1 MAESRMTLVDRQ
13 QIASDT
19 MAFWFKPDD
28 GYFEFRA
35 GQHVDL
41 VFAQPQQGCENDNFR
56 TFSLANSPQEKKSIM
71 IATRMRKTIFKTAL
85 QAAALGT
92 KFVVSRA
99 RGAFTLHKDATRPAI
114 FLAGGIGIAPIR
126 SILQH
131 AAQQRLEHKVYL
143 FYSNRA
149 TGDAAFL
156 EELENMGAQNHNFMF
171 VPTVTGRRT
180 QAWPYEKGHIN
191 HEMLKRYLPGGLRGS
206 VYYIAGPSGMVTAM
220 TSLLNSSGVSED
232 DMKTEEFGD
241 YRSYENAE
249 QAAQSTAGHHSDV
262 TL

>member
-1 MAESRMTLVDRQ
+1 MAEYRMTLVDRQ
-13 QIASDT
+13 LIAADT
-19 MAFWFKPDD
+19 MAFWFEPND

-41 VFAQPQQGCENDNFR
+41 VFAHPRQGSENDNFR
-56 TFSLANSPQEKKSIM
+56 TFSLASSPQEKKSIM
-71 IATRMRKTIFKTAL
+71 VAMRMRKTIFKTAL

-92 KFVVSRA
+92 RFVVSRP
-99 RGAFTLHKDATRPAI
+99 RGSFTLHKDATRPAV

-131 AAQQRLEHKVYL
+131 AAQERLEHKLNL
-143 FYSNRA
+143 FYSNRNA
-149 TGDAAFL
+149 NDAAFM
-156 EELENMGAQNHNFMF
+156 EELESLGAQNHNFIF
-171 VPTVTGRRT
+171 VPTVTGHRT
-180 QAWPYEKGHIN
+180 MAWPYEKGHIN
-191 HEMLKRYLPGGLRGS
+191 HEMLKRYLVGLKGP

-241 YRSYENAE
+241 YKLYENT
-249 QAAQSTAGHHSDV
+249 AQHDQPTADQRSDFR
-262 TL
+262 L

>member
-1 MAESRMTLVDRQ
+1 MAEYRMTLVDRQ

-19 MAFWFKPDD
+19 MAFWFEPDD

-56 TFSLANSPQEKKSIM
+56 TFSLASSPQEKKSIM
-71 IATRMRKTIFKTAL
+71 IAMRMRKTTFKTAL

-99 RGAFTLHKDATRPAI
+99 RGSFTLHKDAARPAV
-114 FLAGGIGIAPIR
+114 FLAGGIGIAPVR
-126 SILQH
+126 SILQL
-131 AAQQRLEHKVYL
+131 AAQQRLEHKLYL

-149 TGDAAFL
+149 TDDAAFM
-156 EELENMGAQNHNFMF
+156 EELESLGAQNRNFIF

-180 QAWPYEKGHIN
+180 LAWPYEKGYIN
-191 HEMLKRYLPGGLRGS
+191 PEMLKRYLLGLKGP

-220 TSLLNSSGVSED
+220 TSLLNSAGVSED

-241 YRSYENAE
+241 YKLYEGAE
-249 QAAQSTAGHHSDV
+249 QAAQPTADHHSDFR
-262 TL
+262 L

>member
-1 MAESRMTLVDRQ
+1 MAEYRMTLADRQ

-19 MAFWFKPDD
+19 MAFWFEPDD
-28 GYFEFRA
+28 GCFEFRP

-56 TFSLANSPQEKKSIM
+56 TFSLANSPQEKQSIM
-71 IATRMRKTIFKTAL
+71 IATRMRKTIFKNAL
-85 QAAALGT
+85 QTAALGT

-99 RGAFTLHKDATRPAI
+99 RGSFTLHKDASRPAV

-131 AAQQRLEHKVYL
+131 AAQQRLEHKAYL

-149 TGDAAFL
+149 VDDAAFL
-156 EELENMGAQNHNFMF
+156 EELESLGARNRHFIF
-171 VPTVTGRRT
+171 VPTLTGRRT
-180 QAWPYEKGHIN
+180 LAWPYEKGYIN
-191 HEMLKRYLPGGLRGS
+191 HEMLKRYLFGLKGP

-220 TSLLNSSGVSED
+220 TSLLSSAGVSED

-241 YRSYENAE
+241 YKLSEGSEQHN
-249 QAAQSTAGHHSDV
+249 QAAVERLSDFR
-262 TL
+262 L